1 MNAMLRGDIPE
12 DSKLQEYAET
22 ISKALKKNTI
32 KHDII
37 AYRGMTI
44 DPSDGIP
51 INGLYRPKQ
60 FFSTSIVK
68 NRALNGKYKVVI
80 YVKKGSS
87 GAYIENLSYFQSQ
100 RELLLDKDNIYRVLS
115 RKGKVIELEVI

>member
-1 MNAMLRGDIPE
+1 M
-12 DSKLQEYAET
+12 
-22 ISKALKKNTI
+22 
-32 KHDII
+32 
-37 AYRGMTI
+37 
-44 DPSDGIP
+44 
-51 INGLYRPKQ
+51 
-60 FFSTSIVK
+60 K
-68 NRALNGKYKVVI
+68 NRALNGTYKIVI